1 MKQSSLSTPIIIHLF
16 ALAHAMIAILS
27 RVANYVDDVPLTV
40 LTLALVVIIGLR
52 HNLQAEFIAV
62 MALVGTFAGYLF
74 GSFGATLVAMVVHDN
89 VLAPALTTALITELL
104 GWGVYAFAR
113 LHGVNPARSHSW
125 SPPITQVIAAVLAI
139 LLFRISFTL
148 IFNTSYFSET
158 SVTTELNRL
167 LDNTVAILVL
177 LCGNVLF
184 ASVRTHAIQHSG
196 WRTAVTVLLMMLFS
210 ALVTLIVYHDFPHG
224 NLKLITWLPFLRLY
238 AVILLCD
245 IVVYALFKLVGYVL
259 ISRAELRTE
268 RGKKHQAQFQ
278 YNKLK
283 MQINPH
289 FLFNSLNIL
298 DYLVLEQ
305 ETERASAFI
314 HKLADCYRYMLQNE
328 DEHLVSL
335 RDELTFARKYSELL
349 QERFAN
355 GFLVRYE
362 IPEELLARHIIPCA
376 LQLLI
381 ENATKHNA
389 VSPERP
395 LTITISAEGDM
406 LRVTNPL
413 QPRISKQPSTGKGLK
428 NIRQQYL
435 DLAEQEIRVEQTDTD
450 FIVELPL
457 L

>member
-184 ASVRTHAIQHSG
+184 ASVRAHAIQHSG

-245 IVVYALFKLVGYVL
+245 IVVYALFKLVGYLL

-314 HKLADCYRYMLQNE
+314 HKLADCYRYMLKNE

>member
-1 MKQSSLSTPIIIHLF
+1 MKQSSLSTPAIIHLF
-16 ALAHAMIAILS
+16 ALAHAVIAILS

-74 GSFGATLVAMVVHDN
+74 GSFGATLVAMVVRDN

-113 LHGVNPARSHSW
+113 LRGVSQASSRSW
-125 SPPITQVIAAVLAI
+125 SPPLTQIIAVVLAI

-167 LDNTVAILVL
+167 LGNTVAILVM

-196 WRTAVTVLLMMLFS
+196 WRTVTTILLTMLFS

-238 AVILLCD
+238 TVILLCD
-245 IVVYALFKLVGYVL
+245 IVVYALFKLVAYVL

-314 HKLADCYRYMLQNE
+314 HKLADCYRYMLKNE

-335 RDELTFARKYSELL
+335 RDELSFARKYSELL

-355 GFLVRYE
+355 GFHVRYE
-362 IPEELLARHIIPCA
+362 IPEELLSRHIIPCA

-395 LTITISAEGDM
+395 LTITIEAIGDT

-413 QPRISKQPSTGKGLK
+413 QPRLSKQPSTGKGLK

-435 DLAEQEIRVEQTDTD
+435 DLADQAIRVEQTDTE
-450 FIVELPL
+450 FLVELPL